1 MSATIRHQHTNNNI
15 PSHVPFRRLN
25 GCMYIRFDYCQE
37 QFNNH
42 IIIGG
47 VKYYEG
53 NKIRKPRAKKLVPI
67 IIR

>member
-1 MSATIRHQHTNNNI
+1 MSATIRHHHTNNNI
-15 PSHVPFRRLN
+15 PSHVPVRRLN
-25 GCMYIRFDYCQE
+25 GRNYVRFDYCQE
-37 QFNNH
+37 RFDNY

-47 VKYYEG
+47 VKYYET

>member
-15 PSHVPFRRLN
+15 PSHVPFRRLI
-25 GCMYIRFDYCQE
+25 GRIYIRFDYCQE

-42 IIIGG
+42 IMIGG